1 MTCVRVRA
9 AGHAGRTRAREHT
22 HTHAHS
28 GQKGNVKGGARAPCA
43 GDSFRLWLAIAT
55 ASQQGA
61 NPAMVDRRPSLRGPL
76 HLWHNLPADAVLVLL
91 VGRVWEVEVHR
102 DVYEGLLR
110 AGKRASRQV
119 SMGDMRI

>member
-1 MTCVRVRA
+1 M
-9 AGHAGRTRAREHT
+9 
-22 HTHAHS
+22 
-28 GQKGNVKGGARAPCA
+28 
-43 GDSFRLWLAIAT
+43 
-55 ASQQGA
+55 
-61 NPAMVDRRPSLRGPL
+61 RGPL

-119 SMGDMRI
+119 SIGDIYEDLEEDTRCEKKVVGESDKRWMQRPAKA